1 MQFCILHYYIV
12 LVVHEHA
19 QCNCVSSRHIAL
31 EKTGRFNVESTSRI
45 LIQRCVLV
53 WNIIDDVKT
62 APWLVS
68 NCIAQVPRFYFYC
81 DPVMEFTFFLFLYLN
96 TLRQM
101 FVFHVRMDICE
112 YRYKL
117 YLTLSVPNFRQQLSS
132 AFVFSLLTNY
142 RLERSIYA
150 TLKDWISN
158 SVDPD
163 KMAHYELSHL
173 DLCCLQKPIII
184 ACGSERVKVQ
194 TFIACVYI
202 YIYE

>member
-1 MQFCILHYYIV
+1 M
-12 LVVHEHA
+12 
-19 QCNCVSSRHIAL
+19 
-31 EKTGRFNVESTSRI
+31 SRI
-45 LIQRCVLV
+45 ASL
-53 WNIIDDVKT
+53 
-62 APWLVS
+62 
-68 NCIAQVPRFYFYC
+68 RFLDFISI
-81 DPVMEFTFFLFLYLN
+81 VILLWSLLFFLFLYLN

-202 YIYE
+202 YIYIRVTNHFIPVNIYATLYTWNVFTKYNFLCSQERNHKCILLAFQFFKLCSCV